1 MAEKTYA
8 QAINEAI
15 REEMR
20 RDPKVFLMGE
30 DVGVFGGAFKVTVGI
45 LDEFGPER
53 VRDTPIAELG
63 IIGLATG
70 AALTGTRPIAE
81 LMYIDFATMAMDQ
94 IVQQAAKLRYMFGG
108 KARVP
113 LVIRT
118 QQGSGR
124 GNAAQHSQS
133 LEAWFFHIPGLYV
146 AQPSTPADA
155 KGMLKTAVRNDNPV
169 MFIEHKLLYPVK
181 GEVPDGEYLT
191 PLGKGDIKRPGK
203 DVTVV
208 ATSRMVHFA
217 LQAAEALAKDGIEC
231 EVVDPRWL
239 VPLDSDMIIESV
251 KKTHKC
257 VVVHEAVER
266 GGIGGEIAA
275 QIMERAFGYLD
286 APVKRVTAPNA
297 PIPFNEKLE
306 ASMIPSPE
314 RIAAGIRSVL

>member
-1 MAEKTYA
+1 MSEKTYA

-20 RDPKVFLMGE
+20 RDPTVFLMGE
-30 DVGVFGGAFKVTVGI
+30 DVGVFGGAFKVTVG
-45 LDEFGPER
+45 LLEEFGPDR

-63 IIGLATG
+63 IVGLATG
-70 AALTGTRPIAE
+70 AALTGCRPIAE
-81 LMYIDFATMAMDQ
+81 VMYVDFTTLAMDQ
-94 IVQQAAKLRYMFGG
+94 IAQQAAKVRYMFGG

-113 LVIRT
+113 LVVRT

-146 AQPSTPADA
+146 AQPSMPADA
-155 KGMLKTAVRNDNPV
+155 KGMLKTAIRNDSPV
-169 MFIEHKLLYPVK
+169 IFLEHKLLYPVK
-181 GEVPDGEYLT
+181 GDVPDGDHLV
-191 PLGKGDIKRPGK
+191 PLGKGEIKRPGK

-217 LQAAEALAKDGIEC
+217 LQAAEGLALEGIEC

-239 VPLDSDMIIESV
+239 VPLDMDLIVESV

-275 QIMERAFGYLD
+275 QILERAFGYLD

-306 ASMIPSPE
+306 ASMIPSPD
-314 RIAAGIRSVL
+314 RIAAGVREVL

>member
-81 LMYIDFATMAMDQ
+81 LLYIDFATMAMDQ

-146 AQPSTPADA
+146 AQPATPADA

-266 GGIGGEIAA
+266 GGIGGEIAT
-275 QIMERAFGYLD
+275 QIMEKAFGYLD

>member
-81 LMYIDFATMAMDQ
+81 LMYMDFATLAMDQ

-133 LEAWFFHIPGLYV
+133 LEAWFFHVPGLYV

-155 KGMLKTAVRNDNPV
+155 KGMLKTAIRNDNPV

-181 GEVPDGEYLT
+181 GEVPDGEHLV
-191 PLGKGDIKRPGK
+191 PLGKGDLKRPGK

-208 ATSRMVHFA
+208 ATSRMVHFT
-217 LQAAEALAKDGIEC
+217 LQAAEALAKEGIDC

-239 VPLDSDMIIESV
+239 VPLDSDLIIESV

-266 GGIGGEIAA
+266 GGIGGEISA
-275 QIMERAFGYLD
+275 QIMEKAFGYLD

>member
-20 RDPKVFLMGE
+20 RDPRVFLMGE
-30 DVGVFGGAFKVTVGI
+30 DVGVFGGAFKVTVGL

-63 IIGLATG
+63 IVGLAVG

-81 LMYIDFATMAMDQ
+81 IMYVDFTTLAMDQ
-94 IVQQAAKLRYMFGG
+94 IVQQAAKVRYMFGG

-113 LVIRT
+113 LVVRT

-133 LEAWFFHIPGLYV
+133 LEAWFFHVPGLYV

-155 KGMLKTAVRNDNPV
+155 KGMLKTAVRADSPV
-169 MFIEHKLLYPVK
+169 MFLEHKLLYPVK
-181 GEVPDGEYLT
+181 GEVPDGDYLI
-191 PLGKGDIKRPGK
+191 PLGVGDVKRPGR

-217 LQAAEALAKDGIEC
+217 LQAAEALAKEGIEC

-239 VPLDSDMIIESV
+239 VPLDLDLIIESV

-275 QIMERAFGYLD
+275 QIMEKAFTYLD

-297 PIPFNEKLE
+297 PIPFNERLE
-306 ASMIPSPE
+306 NSMIPTPE
-314 RIAAGIRSVL
+314 RITAGVRAVL

>member
-146 AQPSTPADA
+146 AQPATPADA

-169 MFIEHKLLYPVK
+169 MFIEHKLLYSVK

-275 QIMERAFGYLD
+275 QVMEKAFGYLD

>member
-20 RDPKVFLMGE
+20 RDPSVFLMGE

-94 IVQQAAKLRYMFGG
+94 IVQQAAKVRYMFGG

-181 GEVPDGEYLT
+181 GEVPDGEHLI

-217 LQAAEALAKDGIEC
+217 LQAAEALAKEGIEC
-231 EVVDPRWL
+231 EVIDPRWL
-239 VPLDSDMIIESV
+239 VPLDANLIIESV
-251 KKTHKC
+251 KKSHKC

-275 QIMERAFGYLD
+275 QIMEKAFGYLD

>member
-15 REEMR
+15 CEEMR
-20 RDPKVFLMGE
+20 RDPTVFLMGE

-63 IIGLATG
+63 IVGLATG

-81 LMYIDFATMAMDQ
+81 VMYVDFTTLAMDQ
-94 IVQQAAKLRYMFGG
+94 IVQQAAKVRYMFGG

-113 LVIRT
+113 LVVRT

-133 LEAWFFHIPGLYV
+133 LEAWFFHVPGLYV
-146 AQPSTPADA
+146 AQPSVPADA
-155 KGMLKTAVRNDNPV
+155 KGMLKTAIRDDNPV
-169 MFIEHKLLYPVK
+169 IFLEHKLLYPVK
-181 GEVPDGEYLT
+181 GEVPDGDYLI
-191 PLGKGDIKRPGK
+191 PLGKGDIKRPGR

-208 ATSRMVHFA
+208 ATSRMVHFT
-217 LQAAEALAKDGIEC
+217 LQAAEGLAKEGIEC

-239 VPLDSDMIIESV
+239 VPLDVDLIVDSV

-275 QIMERAFGYLD
+275 QVMEQAFGYLD

-297 PIPFNEKLE
+297 PIPFNERLE
-306 ASMIPSPE
+306 ASMIPSAE
-314 RIAAGIRSVL
+314 RIAAGIRAVL

>member
-81 LMYIDFATMAMDQ
+81 LMYMDFATLAMDQ

-146 AQPSTPADA
+146 AQPATPADA

-266 GGIGGEIAA
+266 GGIGGEIAT
-275 QIMERAFGYLD
+275 QIMEKAFGYLD

>member
-1 MAEKTYA
+1 
-8 QAINEAI
+8 
-15 REEMR
+15 
-20 RDPKVFLMGE
+20 
-30 DVGVFGGAFKVTVGI
+30 VGVFGGAFKVTVGI

-146 AQPSTPADA
+146 AQPATPADA

-266 GGIGGEIAA
+266 GGIGGEIAT
-275 QIMERAFGYLD
+275 QIMEKAFGYLD

>member
-1 MAEKTYA
+1 M
-8 QAINEAI
+8 
-15 REEMR
+15 
-20 RDPKVFLMGE
+20 
-30 DVGVFGGAFKVTVGI
+30 GI

-239 VPLDSDMIIESV
+239 VPLDSDLIIESV

-266 GGIGGEIAA
+266 GGIGGEIAT
-275 QIMERAFGYLD
+275 QIMEKAFGYLD

-306 ASMIPSPE
+306 ASMIPSAE
-314 RIAAGIRSVL
+314 RIAVGIRSVL

>member
-146 AQPSTPADA
+146 AQPATPADA

-266 GGIGGEIAA
+266 GGIGGEIAT
-275 QIMERAFGYLD
+275 QIMEKAFGYLD